1 MSATTQ
7 LMRSPAYR
15 LGAWL
20 RGVSWRPRFT
30 LRALLIVTTLLCIG
44 MWIHL
49 HWINQRRAAIASGHV
64 TAVPI
69 LDSAGVAA
77 HPPWLLGLFGEPGH
91 PLLIVHGY
99 DDAQWRQ
106 AEARLTR
113 LFPEAEIRRD
123 VEDPVLP
130 GTRVIFDVQEAEK

>member
-1 MSATTQ
+1 MSVTTQ
-7 LMRSPAYR
+7 LTRSPAYR
-15 LGAWL
+15 LGAWF

-44 MWIHL
+44 MWSHL
-49 HWINQRRAAIASGHV
+49 HWINERRAAIASGHV

-106 AEARLTR
+106 AEARLTG

-123 VEDPVLP
+123 IEDPVLP
-130 GTRVIFDVQEAEK
+130 GTRVIEGVQ